1 MAGAPIAMHMGWHRR
16 GAVAG
21 AAAAAAVVLVCV
33 DLQATRSIEA
43 LGEPLTRSEPG

>member
-1 MAGAPIAMHMGWHRR
+1 
-16 GAVAG
+16 
-21 AAAAAAVVLVCV
+21 VLVCV

>member
-1 MAGAPIAMHMGWHRR
+1 MARGWHRR